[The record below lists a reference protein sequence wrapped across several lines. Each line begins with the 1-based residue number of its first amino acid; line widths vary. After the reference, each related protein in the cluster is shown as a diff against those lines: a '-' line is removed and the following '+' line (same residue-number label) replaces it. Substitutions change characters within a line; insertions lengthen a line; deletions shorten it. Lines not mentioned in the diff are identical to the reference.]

1 MTEAAPAPRRRLA
14 VWGSAGAVGAAA
26 FLAFARALPGAFV
39 FDDERFIVAN
49 PHVQHPESWL
59 RLLTDATTVDPIS
72 PGGIVR
78 PLRTVEF
85 ALDRAL
91 FGVDSFAFHLHSLLW
106 YTLAA
111 VLLLFVL
118 RRLLGDGRAALL
130 GALFWAV
137 HPVQTEAAAFISSRG
152 DVAMAA
158 CTFAAVLFALRSRGF
173 DRWLSLSLT
182 AAAVGMLYK
191 EAGVVVFIVVAVLRW
206 TRLARAPVW
215 PYLALGLVYWFG
227 YRGLVQVG
235 PTSHG
240 VTFVLGGSAAGTF
253 ATMFRA
259 FGFYL
264 AQVLL
269 PAQSL
274 DWYLT
279 SSTTLADPV
288 ALAWLAVHLAI
299 VVSAV
304 RARTTS
310 PAWTLAVA
318 WFYAFL
324 LPVANWPV
332 SLGIPTAER
341 FLHVPLAGAALALS
355 WAIVRAPRARW
366 PAAVV
371 VAALFAG
378 SVARCGLWLD
388 DDRLWLGARADHPS
402 PRAAAWVGQTARA
415 DGLAIRNRAATMP
428 AGDARDAAK
437 AREVA
442 LLEESLAAYHEAL
455 SLWYGFERSSRSLG
469 QFARHV
475 ETYTSNVCYLL
486 GRNEEAL
493 FHADEA
499 LLIPG
504 PAVPELHYYRAWAL
518 LGLGFGPQAI
528 DSMRTARELGYGGTD
543 PELGRFFLRAARLCE
558 RDGLLSAAGAG
569 YRLAEDA
576 SPEGP
581 VRAEAQS
588 AADALLRR
596 PTAPDAAAERARIAE
611 LDARLANLP
620 RACPAPRGPT
630 DSK

>member
-14 VWGSAGAVGAAA
+14 VWGSAGVVGAAA

-59 RLLTDATTVDPIS
+59 RFLTDATTVDPIS

-85 ALDRAL
+85 ALDRVL

-118 RRLLGDGRAALL
+118 RRLLGDGRAALV

-137 HPVQTEAAAFISSRG
+137 HPVQAESAAFVSSRG

-158 CTFAAVLFALRSRGF
+158 CTFAAVLFALRSQGF
-173 DRWLSLSLT
+173 DRWLALSLT
-182 AAAVGMLYK
+182 AAAVATLYK
-191 EAGVVVFIVVAVLRW
+191 EAAVALPLLLVALRL
-206 TRLARAPVW
+206 TKFVRAPVW
-215 PYLALGLVYWFG
+215 PYFVVVAAYLA
-227 YRGLVQVG
+227 YRALAQVG

-240 VTFVLGGSAAGTF
+240 VTFVLGGSTAGTF

-259 FGFYL
+259 FGFYV

-310 PAWTLAVA
+310 PAWTLAVG
-318 WFYAFL
+318 WFYVFL

-366 PAAVV
+366 PAAIV
-371 VAALFAG
+371 VAALFVG

-388 DDRLWLGARADHPS
+388 DDSLWLGARADHPS
-402 PRAAAWVGQTARA
+402 PRAAAWVGQRARA
-415 DGLAIRNRAATMP
+415 DGLAIRNQAATMP
-428 AGDARDAAK
+428 VGAARDAAK
-437 AREVA
+437 ARELA
-442 LLEESLAAYHEAL
+442 LLEESLAAFHEAL
-455 SLWYGFERSSRSLG
+455 SLWYGFERSPRSLG

-504 PAVPELHYYRAWAL
+504 PDVPELHYYRAWAL

-528 DSMRTARELGYGGTD
+528 DSMRKAREVGYSGTD
-543 PELGRFFLRAARLCE
+543 PELGRFFLRAARLCD
-558 RDGLLSAAGAG
+558 RDGLLGAADAG

-581 VRAEAQS
+581 VRAEAQ
-588 AADALLRR
+588 AALDSLLRR
-596 PTAPDAAAERARIAE
+596 PTPPDAAAERARIAE

-620 RACPAPRGPT
+620 RVCPAPRGP
-630 DSK
+630 SGAK